1 MLGIGK
7 LRFPLRGISLNLNM
21 ASVIEGLESVDLERK
36 KEKERKEKQE
46 ELKIP
51 IIGKEIYVTRE
62 EVPPGRELMRAE
74 GMGFTNVLVRES
86 DGSYRYVVNEWML
99 TRNDKKLIN
108 LILSD
113 VMMFQEQYY
122 DKLVAGR
129 LEEVIQD
136 IVRKYRLETEFNL
149 RKDVVMYYVLRD
161 TIGFGMIQPLI
172 YDWNIT
178 DIDVKGTEPVRVKM
192 RRFAGRWI
200 NTNVRFPT
208 EIALRRFTSRIASL
222 YGRGISEATPLV
234 SFMYKSKD
242 GSLRFRVAASFG
254 GVKSEQTTV
263 QIRKFP
269 AKPFLFNDLIK
280 FGSLS
285 PEAAV
290 AIWMMVDHKGKVA
303 YSGPVGTGKT
313 TLLNAA
319 LAMFD
324 PRKKL
329 VTIEDIEELALRF
342 KGNSWVPYYARG
354 GEFYEIVKFALRI
367 TPDLLILAEV
377 LGRELGDVIA
387 SQTGHGLAFTIH
399 ANTVEEFKL
408 RVRMLL
414 RMYYGENAS
423 EELIN
428 SVMRE
433 LWSLLFLNIKE
444 DRRVLDQIYMVDIS
458 TGDMIRVYQ
467 HPTDFDM
474 DRFLWQLHSRTNI
487 PVSDLRDEFEDRLD
501 FLLTHMDLELE
512 DFYRELVRWYYR
524 R

>member
-1 MLGIGK
+1 MMGNSSTGLGLSPPEKSIATVGTYDVGVKGEKKGRKGK
-7 LRFPLRGISLNLNM
+7 EEGALKFPI
-21 ASVIEGLESVDLERK
+21 LER
-36 KEKERKEKQE
+36 
-46 ELKIP
+46 
-51 IIGKEIYVTRE
+51 EIHVTRE
-62 EVPPGRELMRAE
+62 EVPPGAELMRAE
-74 GMGFTNVLVRES
+74 GVGYTNVLVRGE
-86 DGSYRYVVNEWML
+86 DGSYRYIVNEWML
-99 TRNDKKLIN
+99 TKADRKMIN
-108 LILSD
+108 AILTD
-113 VMMFQEQYY
+113 IMRFQEHYY
-122 DKLVAGR
+122 DLLVQGKID
-129 LEEVIQD
+129 EVVRM
-136 IVRKYRLETEFNL
+136 IVKKYRLENEFNL
-149 RKDVVMYYVLRD
+149 RRDVVMYYVLRD
-161 TIGFGMIQPLI
+161 TTGFGMVQPLI

-178 DIDVKGTEPVRVKM
+178 DIDIKGTDPVRVKM
-192 RRFAGRWI
+192 RQFAGKWI
-200 NTNVRFPT
+200 NTNVRFPS
-208 EIALRRFTSRIASL
+208 ELALRRFTSRIASL

-269 AKPFLFNDLIK
+269 SKPFLFNDLIR

-354 GEFYEIVKFALRI
+354 GEFYEIVRFALRI

-414 RMYYGENAS
+414 RMYYGEQAS
-423 EELIN
+423 EELID

-433 LWSLLFLNIKE
+433 LWSLLFLNI
-444 DRRVLDQIYMVDIS
+444 RRDKRILDQIYMVDIR

-467 HPTDFDM
+467 HPDVFDL
-474 DRFLWQLHSRTNI
+474 DKFLEQLHIRTNVPI
-487 PVSDLRDEFEDRLD
+487 EDLKDEFGDKLE

-512 DFYRELVRWYYR
+512 DFYRELVNWYHTR
-524 R
+524 

>member
-1 MLGIGK
+1 MLGFRRSKKSSSQGAVA
-7 LRFPLRGISLNLNM
+7 M
-21 ASVIEGLESVDLERK
+21 ASMLEAVSQEGG
-36 KEKERKEKQE
+36 KEKGVKKKAAE
-46 ELKIP
+46 EISEIRMP
-51 IIGKEIYVTRE
+51 FIGREIYVTRE
-62 EVPPGRELMRAE
+62 EIPPGRELMRSE
-74 GMGFTNVLVRES
+74 GLGYTNILIREA
-86 DGSYRYVVNEWML
+86 DGSYRYVVNEWMI

-108 LILSD
+108 MILSD
-113 VMMFQEQYY
+113 IMRFQEEYY
-122 DKLVAGR
+122 DYLVEGR
-129 LEEVIQD
+129 IEDVIGI
-136 IVRKYRLETEFNL
+136 IVRKYKVETEFGL
-149 RKDVVMYYVLRD
+149 RKDLVLYYVLRD

-178 DIDVKGTEPVRVKM
+178 DIDIRGTKPVRVKM

-200 NTNVRFPT
+200 NTNVKFPS
-208 EIALRRFTSRIASL
+208 EIALKQFTSRIASL

-234 SFMYKSKD
+234 SFMYKNED
-242 GSLRFRVAASFG
+242 TNLRFRVAASYG
-254 GVKSEQTTV
+254 GIKSEETTV

-269 AKPFLFNDLIK
+269 PKPFLFNDLIR

-285 PEAAV
+285 PEAAT
-290 AIWMMVDHKGKVA
+290 AIWMMIDHKGKVA

-329 VTIEDIEELALRF
+329 VTIEDIEELSLKF

-367 TPDLLILAEV
+367 TPDLMILAEV
-377 LGRELGDVIA
+377 LGKELGDVIA

-423 EELIN
+423 EELID

-433 LWSLLFLNIKE
+433 LWSLLFLTIKG
-444 DRRVLDQIYMVDIS
+444 DKRILQHIYMIDIE
-458 TGDMIRVYQ
+458 TGDMMKIYE
-467 HPTDFDM
+467 HPTSFDL
-474 DRFLWQLHSRTNI
+474 DTFLLQLRSRTNV
-487 PVSDLRDEFEDRLD
+487 PLDELREEFEERLN
-501 FLLTHMDLELE
+501 FLLNHMDLELE
-512 DFYRELVRWYYR
+512 DFYEELVRWYNKR
-524 R
+524 

>member
-1 MLGIGK
+1 MV
-7 LRFPLRGISLNLNM
+7 
-21 ASVIEGLESVDLERK
+21 SVIEGLESELEEKK
-36 KEKERKEKQE
+36 KEKKGKKRGEKEEEE
-46 ELKIP
+46 ELEIP
-51 IIGKEIYVTRE
+51 LIGERIYVTRE

-74 GMGFTNVLVRES
+74 GHGYTNVLVRDS
-86 DGSYRYVVNEWML
+86 DGSYRYVVNEWMI
-99 TRNDKKLIN
+99 TKNDRRMIT
-108 LILSD
+108 LILKD

-122 DKLVAGR
+122 DKLVAGK
-129 LEEVIQD
+129 LEEVIGE
-136 IVRKYRLETEFNL
+136 IVRKYKLETEFNL
-149 RKDVVMYYVLRD
+149 RKDAVMYYVLRD
-161 TIGFGMIQPLI
+161 TIGFGMVQPLI

-178 DIDVKGTEPVRVKM
+178 DIDIKGTDPVRVKM

-200 NTNVRFPT
+200 DTNVRFPN
-208 EIALRRFTSRIASL
+208 ELALRRFVSRIASL

-234 SFMYKSKD
+234 SFMYKSED
-242 GSLRFRVAASFG
+242 GRLRFRVAASFG
-254 GVKSEQTTV
+254 GVKSEQTTA

-269 AKPFLFNDLIK
+269 EKPFLFNDLIK

-290 AIWMMVDHKGKVA
+290 AIWMMVDHKGKIA

-329 VTIEDIEELALRF
+329 VTVEDIEELALRF

-354 GEFYEIVKFALRI
+354 GEFYEIVRFALRI

-414 RMYYGENAS
+414 RMYYGERAS
-423 EELIN
+423 EELIS

-433 LWSLLFLNIKE
+433 LWSLLFLDIEGDK
-444 DRRVLDQIYMVDIS
+444 RVLGQIYMVDIG

-467 HPTDFDM
+467 YPTEFDL
-474 DRFLWQLHSRTNI
+474 DTFLRQLHARTNVPI
-487 PVSDLRDEFEDRLD
+487 IDLREEFDDRLD
-501 FLLTHMDLELE
+501 FLLGHMDMGLEE
-512 DFYRELVRWYYR
+512 FYGELVRWYQR